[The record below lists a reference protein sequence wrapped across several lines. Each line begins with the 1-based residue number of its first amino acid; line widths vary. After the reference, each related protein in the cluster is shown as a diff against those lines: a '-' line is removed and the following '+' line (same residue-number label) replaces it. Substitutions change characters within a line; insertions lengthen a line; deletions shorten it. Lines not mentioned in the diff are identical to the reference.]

1 MKIWAS
7 KVDGE
12 RVLFAEWWWF
22 GDVAYPIRGSIL
34 PFKRNSSD
42 FIEPLQDDYSFKRNE
57 VSEPSDEERE
67 WYANRIL
74 ARMAFLN
81 ERRVVKYFF
90 KGENVLF
97 EVENLDMKE
106 GLVYAVQGSAY
117 PSKKW
122 QVIEEPL
129 FCLTCYSINDA
140 EKAIHENAEG
150 V

>member
-12 RVLFAEWWWF
+12 RVLFAEWWCLK
-22 GDVAYPIRGSIL
+22 DVVYPIRGSVL
-34 PFKRNSSD
+34 PFRSGSVGYID
-42 FIEPLQDDYSFKRNE
+42 PLQNDYSFNRSE
-57 VSEPSDEERE
+57 VSEPSGEERE
-67 WYANRIL
+67 WYANRL
-74 ARMAFLN
+74 LTRM
-81 ERRVVKYFF
+81 EYVDGRRAVKYFF

-97 EVENLDMKE
+97 EVERIDMKE
-106 GLVYAVQGSAY
+106 GLIYAVQGSAY

-129 FCLTCYSINDA
+129 FCLTCYAINDA
-140 EKAIHENAEG
+140 EKEIYENAEG